1 MTRRP
6 VGTRKTKRA
15 TRGIRVRGI
24 TVGVLGLLFAG
35 AAQAAWIPHV
45 ECTPSAVPSGTRL
58 TIVGRDTV
66 VNGLP
71 MSMIELHSPRS
82 RQAVLNWYEKRWT
95 LANGQPHYIRYR
107 VGAWQVIAQKQGSCS
122 ETVQLENQGSGSV
135 GLIGISR
142 PAVAQRRVRHPR
154 FPALAGS
161 QSILHLLSN
170 DGGKI
175 GQTWLF
181 TNSGSV
187 MQNARF
193 YLGRFRRA
201 GWVDEMS
208 QKESVH
214 DRTVVVLMLQKGSRT
229 AQIVVEPSAT
239 GSFIVATRVHHG

>member
-1 MTRRP
+1 MTLQSAGTGKTRR
-6 VGTRKTKRA
+6 A
-15 TRGIRVRGI
+15 VRGCRAGGI
-24 TVGVLGLLFAG
+24 AAWVLGLLLAG
-35 AAQAAWIPHV
+35 AARAAWIPHV
-45 ECTPSAVPSGTRL
+45 ECTPSTVPSGTRL

-82 RQAVLNWYEKRWT
+82 RQAVLDWYEKHWT

-107 VGAWQVIAQKQGSCS
+107 VGAWQVIARKQGSCF
-122 ETVQLENQGSGSV
+122 ETVQLKNEGSGSF

-142 PAVAQRRVRHPR
+142 PAVAQRSVRHPR

-161 QSILHLLSN
+161 RSLLHLLSN

-175 GQTWLF
+175 GETWLF
-181 TNSGSV
+181 KNSGSV

-193 YLGRFRRA
+193 YLGRFHRD

-214 DRTVVVLMLQKGSRT
+214 GRTVVVLMLQKGSRT
-229 AQIVVEPSAT
+229 AQIVVEPAAT

>member
-1 MTRRP
+1 
-6 VGTRKTKRA
+6 
-15 TRGIRVRGI
+15 
-24 TVGVLGLLFAG
+24 
-35 AAQAAWIPHV
+35 
-45 ECTPSAVPSGTRL
+45 VPSGTSL
-58 TIVGRDTV
+58 TIVGRDTI

-82 RQAVLNWYEKRWT
+82 RRAVLDWYEKHWT

-107 VGAWQVIAQKQGSCS
+107 VGAWQVIAQKQGSCF
-122 ETVQLENQGSGSV
+122 ETVQLENEGSGSV

-142 PAVAQRRVRHPR
+142 PAVAQRPARHPR

-161 QSILHLLSN
+161 RSILHLLSN

-181 TNSGSV
+181 KNSGSV
-187 MQNARF
+187 LQNARF
-193 YLGRFRRA
+193 YLRRFRRD
-201 GWVDEMS
+201 GWIDEMS
-208 QKESVH
+208 QKESVQG
-214 DRTVVVLMLQKGSRT
+214 RTVAVLMLQKGSRT